1 LKIDTIIEIN
11 NLYKKFGDLEV
22 LNNVS
27 FSIPKN
33 SIFGILGPNGSG
45 KSTLMRIFAK
55 LIKNWNGE
63 ILFKNNSIVS
73 SDNHLMKMGFIIESP
88 SFYEYLSAEKNLQ
101 IFGRLTNT
109 KQKKI
114 DELFELVNLN
124 DRKKSRVSEYSYG
137 MKQRLGIAQA
147 MLHDPDFLILD
158 EPNNGLDPVG
168 INQMADILFKL
179 KQMGKTICISTHLL
193 TEVDRMCTDVAILNQ
208 GKLIISG
215 NLRQLTNKKRFYR
228 LEVNDSNTV
237 LNDLKKI
244 KNIKII
250 YNLENSILISQKKE
264 EKRIEETLIL
274 KKIKDIK
281 SLTRE
286 SSLVE
291 YFYD

>member
-1 LKIDTIIEIN
+1 MKIDTIIEIN
-11 NLYKKFGDLEV
+11 NLYKKFGDLQV
-22 LNNVS
+22 LNNIS

>member
-1 LKIDTIIEIN
+1 MKIEKIIEIN

-55 LIKNWNGE
+55 LIKNWNGQ

-215 NLRQLTNKKRFYR
+215 NLSQLTNKKRFYR

-250 YNLENSILISQKKE
+250 YNLENSILISQKKQ
-264 EKRIEETLIL
+264 EKRIEENLIF

>member
-1 LKIDTIIEIN
+1 LKIEKIIEIN

-55 LIKNWNGE
+55 LIKNWNGQ
-63 ILFKNNSIVS
+63 ILFKNNSIAS

-215 NLRQLTNKKRFYR
+215 NLSQLTNKKRFYR
-228 LEVNDSNTV
+228 LEVNDSITV

-250 YNLENSILISQKKE
+250 YNLENSILISQKKQ
-264 EKRIEETLIL
+264 EKRIEENLIF

>member
-1 LKIDTIIEIN
+1 MKIEKIIEIN
-11 NLYKKFGDLEV
+11 NLYKKFGDFKV

-250 YNLENSILISQKKE
+250 YNLENSILISQKK
-264 EKRIEETLIL
+264 
-274 KKIKDIK
+274 
-281 SLTRE
+281 
-286 SSLVE
+286 
-291 YFYD
+291 

>member
-1 LKIDTIIEIN
+1 MKIEKIIEIN
-11 NLYKKFGDLEV
+11 NLYKKFGDFKV

-55 LIKNWNGE
+55 LIKNWNGQ

>member
-1 LKIDTIIEIN
+1 MKIEKIIEIN

-55 LIKNWNGE
+55 LIKNWNGQ
-63 ILFKNNSIVS
+63 ILFKNNSIIS

-215 NLRQLTNKKRFYR
+215 NLSQLTNKKRFYR
-228 LEVNDSNTV
+228 LEVNDSITV

-250 YNLENSILISQKKE
+250 YNLENSILISQKKQ
-264 EKRIEETLIL
+264 EKRIEENLIF

>member
-1 LKIDTIIEIN
+1 MKIEKIIEIN

-55 LIKNWNGE
+55 LIKNWNGQ

-215 NLRQLTNKKRFYR
+215 NLSQLTNKKRFYR
-228 LEVNDSNTV
+228 LEVNDSITV

-250 YNLENSILISQKKE
+250 YNLENSILISQKKQ
-264 EKRIEETLIL
+264 EKRIEENLIF

>member
-1 LKIDTIIEIN
+1 
-11 NLYKKFGDLEV
+11 
-22 LNNVS
+22 
-27 FSIPKN
+27 
-33 SIFGILGPNGSG
+33 
-45 KSTLMRIFAK
+45 MRIFAK
-55 LIKNWNGE
+55 LIKNWNGQ

-215 NLRQLTNKKRFYR
+215 NLSQLTNKKRFYR
-228 LEVNDSNTV
+228 LEVNDSITV

-250 YNLENSILISQKKE
+250 YNLENSILISQKKQ
-264 EKRIEETLIL
+264 EKRIEENLIF

>member
-11 NLYKKFGDLEV
+11 NLYKKFGDLQV
-22 LNNVS
+22 LNNIS

-63 ILFKNNSIVS
+63 ILFKNNSIIN

-101 IFGRLTNT
+101 IFARLTNT
-109 KQKKI
+109 NQKKI

-124 DRKKSRVSEYSYG
+124 DRKNSKVSEYSYG

-147 MLHDPDFLILD
+147 MLHNPDFLILD

-193 TEVDRMCTDVAILNQ
+193 GEVDRMCTDVAILNK
-208 GKLIISG
+208 GKLIVSG
-215 NLRQLTNKKRFYR
+215 NLNELTRKKLFYR
-228 LEVNDSNTV
+228 LEVNNSSTA

-244 KNIKII
+244 KNIEII
-250 YNLENSILISQKKE
+250 YYLENSILISQKKE
-264 EKRIEETLIL
+264 GEPIDEVLISERI
-274 KKIKDIK
+274 KSVK
-281 SLTRE
+281 SLTKE

>member
-1 LKIDTIIEIN
+1 MKIEKIIEIN

-55 LIKNWNGE
+55 LIKNWNGQ
-63 ILFKNNSIVS
+63 ILFKNNSIAS

-101 IFGRLTNT
+101 IFGRLTKT

-215 NLRQLTNKKRFYR
+215 NLSQLTNKKRFYR

-250 YNLENSILISQKKE
+250 YNLENSILISQKKQ
-264 EKRIEETLIL
+264 EKRIEENLIF

>member
-1 LKIDTIIEIN
+1 MKIEKIIEIN

-55 LIKNWNGE
+55 LIKNWNGQ
-63 ILFKNNSIVS
+63 ILFKNNSIAS

-215 NLRQLTNKKRFYR
+215 NLSQLTNKKRFYR
-228 LEVNDSNTV
+228 LEVNDSITV

-250 YNLENSILISQKKE
+250 YNLENSILISQKKQ
-264 EKRIEETLIL
+264 EKRIEENLIF

>member
-1 LKIDTIIEIN
+1 
-11 NLYKKFGDLEV
+11 
-22 LNNVS
+22 
-27 FSIPKN
+27 
-33 SIFGILGPNGSG
+33 
-45 KSTLMRIFAK
+45 
-55 LIKNWNGE
+55 
-63 ILFKNNSIVS
+63 
-73 SDNHLMKMGFIIESP
+73 
-88 SFYEYLSAEKNLQ
+88 
-101 IFGRLTNT
+101 
-109 KQKKI
+109 
-114 DELFELVNLN
+114 
-124 DRKKSRVSEYSYG
+124 
-137 MKQRLGIAQA
+137 LGIAQA

-215 NLRQLTNKKRFYR
+215 NLSQLTNKKRFYR

-250 YNLENSILISQKKE
+250 YNLENSILISQKKQ
-264 EKRIEETLIL
+264 EKRIEENLIF

>member
-1 LKIDTIIEIN
+1 MKIEKIIEIN
-11 NLYKKFGDLEV
+11 NLYKKFGEFEV

-250 YNLENSILISQKKE
+250 YNLENSILISQKKQ
-264 EKRIEETLIL
+264 EKRIEENLIF
-274 KKIKDIK
+274 KKIKDVK

>member
-1 LKIDTIIEIN
+1 MKIEKIIEIN
-11 NLYKKFGDLEV
+11 NLYKKFGEFEV

>member
-1 LKIDTIIEIN
+1 MKIEKIIEIN

-55 LIKNWNGE
+55 LIKNWNGQ
-63 ILFKNNSIVS
+63 ILFKNNSIAS
-73 SDNHLMKMGFIIESP
+73 SDNHLMKMGFIIENP

-215 NLRQLTNKKRFYR
+215 NLSQLTNKKRFYR
-228 LEVNDSNTV
+228 LEVNDSITV

-250 YNLENSILISQKKE
+250 YNLENSILISQKKQ
-264 EKRIEETLIL
+264 EKRIEENLIF

>member
-1 LKIDTIIEIN
+1 LKIEKIIEIN

-55 LIKNWNGE
+55 LIKNWNGQ

-215 NLRQLTNKKRFYR
+215 NLSQLTNKKRFYR
-228 LEVNDSNTV
+228 LEVNDSITV

-250 YNLENSILISQKKE
+250 YNLENSILISQKKQ
-264 EKRIEETLIL
+264 EKRIEENLIF

>member
-1 LKIDTIIEIN
+1 LKIEKIIEIN

-55 LIKNWNGE
+55 LIKNWNGQ
-63 ILFKNNSIVS
+63 ILFKNNSIIS

-215 NLRQLTNKKRFYR
+215 NLSQLTNKKRFYR
-228 LEVNDSNTV
+228 LEVNDSITV

-250 YNLENSILISQKKE
+250 YNLENSILISQKKQ
-264 EKRIEETLIL
+264 EKRIEENLIF

>member
-1 LKIDTIIEIN
+1 MKIEKIIEIN
-11 NLYKKFGDLEV
+11 NLYKKFGDLKV

-55 LIKNWNGE
+55 LIKNWNGQ
-63 ILFKNNSIVS
+63 ILFKNNSIAS

-215 NLRQLTNKKRFYR
+215 NLSQLMNKKRFYR

-250 YNLENSILISQKKE
+250 YNLENSILISQKKQ
-264 EKRIEETLIL
+264 EKRIEENLIL

>member
-1 LKIDTIIEIN
+1 MKIEKIIEIN
-11 NLYKKFGDLEV
+11 NLYKKFGDLQV
-22 LNNVS
+22 LNNIS

-55 LIKNWNGE
+55 LIKNWNGQ
-63 ILFKNNSIVS
+63 ILFKKNSIVS

-124 DRKKSRVSEYSYG
+124 DRKKSRVREYSYG

-215 NLRQLTNKKRFYR
+215 NLSQLTNKKRFYR

-250 YNLENSILISQKKE
+250 YNLENSILISQKKQ
-264 EKRIEETLIL
+264 EKRIEENLIF

>member
-1 LKIDTIIEIN
+1 MKIEKIIEIN

-55 LIKNWNGE
+55 LIKNWNGQ
-63 ILFKNNSIVS
+63 ILFKNNSIAS

-101 IFGRLTNT
+101 IFGRLTKT

-215 NLRQLTNKKRFYR
+215 NLSQLTNKKRFYR
-228 LEVNDSNTV
+228 LEVNDSNNV

-250 YNLENSILISQKKE
+250 YNLENSILISQKKQ
-264 EKRIEETLIL
+264 EKRIEENLIF

>member
-1 LKIDTIIEIN
+1 MKIEKIIEIN
-11 NLYKKFGDLEV
+11 NLYKKFGDFKV

>member
-1 LKIDTIIEIN
+1 
-11 NLYKKFGDLEV
+11 
-22 LNNVS
+22 
-27 FSIPKN
+27 
-33 SIFGILGPNGSG
+33 
-45 KSTLMRIFAK
+45 MRIFAK

-63 ILFKNNSIVS
+63 ILFKNNSIIN

-101 IFGRLTNT
+101 IFARLTNT
-109 KQKKI
+109 NQKKI

-124 DRKKSRVSEYSYG
+124 DRKNSKVSEYSYG

-147 MLHDPDFLILD
+147 MLHNPDFLILD

-193 TEVDRMCTDVAILNQ
+193 GEVDRMCTDVAILNK
-208 GKLIISG
+208 GKLIVSG
-215 NLRQLTNKKRFYR
+215 NLNELTRKKLFYR
-228 LEVNDSNTV
+228 LEVNNSSTA

-244 KNIKII
+244 KNIEII
-250 YNLENSILISQKKE
+250 YYLENSILISQKKE
-264 EKRIEETLIL
+264 GEPIEENLIF

>member
-1 LKIDTIIEIN
+1 MKIDTIIEIN

-264 EKRIEETLIL
+264 EKRIEENLIF